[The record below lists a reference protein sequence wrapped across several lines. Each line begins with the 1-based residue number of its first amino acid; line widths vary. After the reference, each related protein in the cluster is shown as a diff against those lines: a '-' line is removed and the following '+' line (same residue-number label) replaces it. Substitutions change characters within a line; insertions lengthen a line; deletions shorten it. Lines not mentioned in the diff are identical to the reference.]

1 MRLPNGCGSISL
13 LSGNR
18 RNKYMVRKTVGTSI
32 DHEKGKVKYEQ
43 AIIGYA
49 PTKKEA
55 LAMLQEYNANPYDIS
70 ASKTTFK
77 EVYDK
82 VYAYK
87 ENLVSESSLEAYEY
101 AFNSCEVLHNR
112 IFSEL
117 KLNDLQGVIDKSDK
131 NYPTLKKIVILFKL
145 MYQYAMKYDIV
156 GKDYSKFVDLTAKKA
171 VYESKDEEDKYF
183 THDEVKLLWKR
194 KDDKFCQTILVLM
207 WTGLRIGEFLNFKKS
222 DVNMEEHY
230 FIIPKGKTLNAKRK
244 VPIADA
250 IYPFFEAWY
259 DDGESEYI
267 YHIDNARTTGPV
279 SYDHYRRTFGKLMK
293 SMGLNYTPHATRHTF
308 SSLLADIGVDSTLRS
323 KLCGQSVGNNINE
336 TVYTHLDM
344 SVLLEAVNKLECFI
358 E

>member
-101 AFNSCEVLHNR
+101 AFNRCEVLHNR

-145 MYQYAMKYDIV
+145 MYQYAIKYDIV

-171 VYESKDEEDKYF
+171 VYESKDEDDKHF

-207 WTGLRIGEFLNFKKS
+207 
-222 DVNMEEHY
+222 
-230 FIIPKGKTLNAKRK
+230 
-244 VPIADA
+244 
-250 IYPFFEAWY
+250 
-259 DDGESEYI
+259 
-267 YHIDNARTTGPV
+267 
-279 SYDHYRRTFGKLMK
+279 
-293 SMGLNYTPHATRHTF
+293 
-308 SSLLADIGVDSTLRS
+308 
-323 KLCGQSVGNNINE
+323 
-336 TVYTHLDM
+336 
-344 SVLLEAVNKLECFI
+344 
-358 E
+358 

>member
-1 MRLPNGCGSISL
+1 
-13 LSGNR
+13 
-18 RNKYMVRKTVGTSI
+18 
-32 DHEKGKVKYEQ
+32 
-43 AIIGYA
+43 
-49 PTKKEA
+49 
-55 LAMLQEYNANPYDIS
+55 
-70 ASKTTFK
+70 
-77 EVYDK
+77 
-82 VYAYK
+82 
-87 ENLVSESSLEAYEY
+87 
-101 AFNSCEVLHNR
+101 
-112 IFSEL
+112 
-117 KLNDLQGVIDKSDK
+117 
-131 NYPTLKKIVILFKL
+131 
-145 MYQYAMKYDIV
+145 
-156 GKDYSKFVDLTAKKA
+156 
-171 VYESKDEEDKYF
+171 
-183 THDEVKLLWKR
+183 
-194 KDDKFCQTILVLM
+194 
-207 WTGLRIGEFLNFKKS
+207 
-222 DVNMEEHY
+222 MEEHY

-358 E
+358 D